1 MRRIVVTDTATYN
14 QMKSFGYVKGKLKGI
29 ACHDD
34 MSMPVF
40 NHIPRMLVEE
50 YFVEW
55 LDDILMNLENES
67 QKYAINMLIEL
78 HDMDN
83 PEISDSEFNAMYNRS
98 DDTLPYSETSQSMT
112 PYSENN
118 MGGFGSYS
126 GGLSGFGQ
134 GLSPYASQCNP
145 YMK

>member
-1 MRRIVVTDTATYN
+1 
-14 QMKSFGYVKGKLKGI
+14 MKSFGYVKGKLQGI

-55 LDDILMNLENES
+55 LDDILMNLENEL

-83 PEISDSEFNAMYNRS
+83 PEISDSEFNAMYNT
-98 DDTLPYSETSQSMT
+98 DNTTPFQYSETTQSMN

-118 MGGFGSYS
+118 MGGYPGSYS
-126 GGLSGFGQ
+126 SFGQ
-134 GLSPYASQCNP
+134 TLSPYSSQ
-145 YMK
+145 YRM

>member
-1 MRRIVVTDTATYN
+1 
-14 QMKSFGYVKGKLKGI
+14 
-29 ACHDD
+29 
-34 MSMPVF
+34 
-40 NHIPRMLVEE
+40 
-50 YFVEW
+50 
-55 LDDILMNLENES
+55 MNLENEL

-83 PEISDSEFNAMYNRS
+83 PEISDSEFNAMYDRS
-98 DDTLPYSETSQSMT
+98 DSTMPYSETTQSMN

-118 MGGFGSYS
+118 MGGFSSYS

-134 GLSPYASQCNP
+134 GLSPYASQYNP